1 MVIVMVMI
9 MEPQTEYQKT
19 QGLVLALHGLLW
31 TLESSL
37 AL

>member
-1 MVIVMVMI
+1 MMVMI
-9 MEPQTEYQKT
+9 MEAQTEYQKS

-31 TLESSL
+31 TLEPSL